1 MDLQELKITIR
12 SILISAKHNLTTLEL
27 VKDFQ
32 VVEGKNLE
40 HILQDLG
47 FRDWDDEN
55 LIHTFRDTFVYDR
68 DDRLAVV
75 TTNASRHIA
84 NLVATQRGPR
94 SKGRKS
100 RGKARGTGA
109 IFQQLQVRRNRNR
122 IRE

>member
-68 DDRLAVV
+68 AGLGLFDAICRFMRMRIDAMRRSRI
-75 TTNASRHIA
+75 ASHRFLFFKKIRFFFA
-84 NLVATQRGPR
+84 SIL
-94 SKGRKS
+94 
-100 RGKARGTGA
+100 
-109 IFQQLQVRRNRNR
+109 IFL
-122 IRE
+122 